1 MLRTLFPRY
10 HPRYEQSCC
19 GEELEAFGAWLMAGG
34 YSRQNTIGHLR
45 RFRQAFERCGEAG
58 TGTVYSDRRIKELFV
73 CPGASASQAV
83 DYRATRR
90 AYRRFLAACGRFQ
103 AVPPSERRQF
113 IEEYGRF
120 LRKVRGFARSTIGQH
135 VSTVSGFLEHA
146 LGPEDSLATLNAAHV
161 ERYLSMK
168 SVRITR
174 QSLQHTVAHLRAF
187 LAHAYDNR
195 LIPIR
200 LDTIDTPRT
209 YRGEQPPRA
218 MPWKLVQ
225 GLLRSIDRSSKAGWR
240 DHAILHLMAHYG
252 LRPSEI
258 VALEVG
264 SVDFQVR
271 TLRVRQRK
279 TASELILPLASPTL
293 DVLRRYLNRGR
304 PRCEHRELFL
314 RARRPSGA
322 LKHTAVCDLF
332 AKRTREFGIPPGSYS
347 AYSLRH
353 AFALRLLER
362 GVGVKAIGD
371 LLGHR
376 SLEST
381 CVYLRLDIVA
391 LRAVAL
397 PVPTL
402 KGMGEASHG

>member
-10 HPRYEQSCC
+10 HPRYERSCC
-19 GEELEAFGAWLMAGG
+19 GEELEAFGLWLIASG
-34 YSRQNTIGHLR
+34 YSRQNTCGHLR
-45 RFRQAFERCGEAG
+45 RLRHAFERDGEAG
-58 TGTVYSDRRIKELFV
+58 SNTAYSDRRLKELFAFQDV
-73 CPGASASQAV
+73 PERQAIG
-83 DYRATRR
+83 YQATRR
-90 AYRRFLAACGRFQ
+90 AYRRFLAASGRLE
-103 AVPPSERRQF
+103 VMPLSKRQRG

-120 LRKVRGFARSTIGQH
+120 LREVRGFAPSTTAQH
-135 VSTVSGFLEHA
+135 VSTVTGFLDQA
-146 LGPEDSLATLNAAHV
+146 LTTTDSLAALTAVHV
-161 ERYLSMK
+161 ERYLSLK
-168 SVRITR
+168 SAQVTR
-174 QSLQHTVAHLRAF
+174 QTLQHTVAHLRAF
-187 LAHAYDNR
+187 LAYAFDSR
-195 LIPIR
+195 LIPTR

-218 MPWKLVQ
+218 MPWELVQ
-225 GLLRSIDRSSKAGWR
+225 GLLRSVNRSGKAGWR
-240 DHAILHLMAHYG
+240 DYTILHLMAYYG

-264 SVDFQVR
+264 SVDFEAR
-271 TLRVRQRK
+271 TLRVQQRK

-293 DVLRRYLNRGR
+293 GVLRRYLDREQPQCGS
-304 PRCEHRELFL
+304 RELFL

-332 AKRTREFGIPPGSYS
+332 AKRTREFGIPRGRYS

-381 CVYLRLDIVA
+381 CVYLRLNIAA
-391 LRAVAL
+391 LRTVAL
-397 PVPTL
+397 PMPSL
-402 KGMGEASHG
+402 HGLQEASYG

>member
-19 GEELEAFGAWLMAGG
+19 GEELEAFGAWLMADG
-34 YSRQNTIGHLR
+34 YSRQNTVGHLR

-58 TGTVYSDRRIKELFV
+58 ADTVYSDRRLKELFV
-73 CPGASASQAV
+73 CPGVSASQPI

-103 AVPPSERRQF
+103 AVPLSERRHL

-120 LRKVRGFARSTIGQH
+120 LRNVRGFARSTISQH

-146 LGPEDSLATLNAAHV
+146 LRPTDSLATLNADRV

-168 SVRITR
+168 SAQVTR

-200 LDTIDTPRT
+200 LDAIDTPRT

-218 MPWKLVQ
+218 MPWNLVQ
-225 GLLRSIDRSSKAGWR
+225 GLLQSIDRPGKAGWR

-264 SVDFQVR
+264 SVDFQAR

-279 TASELILPLASPTL
+279 TASELMLPLASPTL
-293 DVLRRYLNRGR
+293 GVLRRYLRRGR
-304 PRCEHRELFL
+304 PQCGHRELFL
-314 RARRPSGA
+314 RVRRPSGA

-332 AKRTREFGIPPGSYS
+332 AKRTREFGIPPGRYS

-376 SLEST
+376 NLEST
-381 CVYLRLDIVA
+381 CVYLRLDIAA

-402 KGMGEASHG
+402 NAMGEASHG

>member
-45 RFRQAFERCGEAG
+45 RFRQAFERCAEDGA
-58 TGTVYSDRRIKELFV
+58 GTVYSDRWIKELFV

-90 AYRRFLAACGRFQ
+90 AYRRFLAACGRLQ
-103 AVPPSERRQF
+103 AVPPSERRQL

-146 LGPEDSLATLNAAHV
+146 LGPKDSLATLNAAHV

-168 SVRITR
+168 SARVTR

-218 MPWKLVQ
+218 MPWTLVQ

-264 SVDFQVR
+264 SVDFQAR

-279 TASELILPLASPTL
+279 TASQLILPLASPTL

-304 PRCEHRELFL
+304 PPCKHRELFL
-314 RARRPSGA
+314 RVRRPSGA

-332 AKRTREFGIPPGSYS
+332 AKRTREFGIPPGRYS
-347 AYSLRH
+347 AYSPRH

-381 CVYLRLDIVA
+381 CVYLRLDIAA

-402 KGMGEASHG
+402 RGMGEASHG

>member
-19 GEELEAFGAWLMAGG
+19 GEELEAFGAWLMASG
-34 YSRQNTIGHLR
+34 YSRQNTCGHLR
-45 RFRQAFERCGEAG
+45 RFRHAFERHGEAG
-58 TGTVYSDRRIKELFV
+58 ANTVYSDRRLKELFV
-73 CPGASASQAV
+73 FRGVSASQATE
-83 DYRATRR
+83 YRGTRR
-90 AYRRFLAACGRFQ
+90 AYRRYLATCGRFQ
-103 AVPPSERRQF
+103 TLPPSERRRF
-113 IEEYGRF
+113 IEEYGQF
-120 LRKVRGFARSTIGQH
+120 LRDVRGFARSTVMQH
-135 VSTVSGFLEHA
+135 VSTVSGFLDHA
-146 LGPEDSLATLNAAHV
+146 LGPADSLATLNAVHV

-168 SVRITR
+168 SAQVTR

-187 LAHAYDNR
+187 LAHAYDHR

-225 GLLRSIDRSSKAGWR
+225 GLLRSVDRSSKAGWR

-264 SVDFQVR
+264 SVDFQAR

-279 TASELILPLASPTL
+279 TASELILPLAPQTL

-304 PRCEHRELFL
+304 PRCDHRELFL
-314 RARRPSGA
+314 RVRRPSGA

-332 AKRTREFGIPPGSYS
+332 AKRVREFGLPPGRYS

-353 AFALRLLER
+353 AFALRLLQR

-381 CVYLRLDIVA
+381 CVYLRLDIGA

-402 KGMGEASHG
+402 NGAGETSHG

>member
-10 HPRYEQSCC
+10 HLRYEQSCC
-19 GEELEAFGAWLMAGG
+19 GEELKAFGAWLMARG
-34 YSRQNTIGHLR
+34 YSRQNTCGHLR
-45 RFRQAFERCGEAG
+45 RFRHAFERYGEAG
-58 TGTVYSDRRIKELFV
+58 ANTVYTDRRLKELFV
-73 CPGASASQAV
+73 FRGVSASQANR
-83 DYRATRR
+83 YQATRR
-90 AYRRFLAACGRFQ
+90 AYRRFLATCGRFQ
-103 AVPPSERRQF
+103 AVPLNERRRL
-113 IEEYGRF
+113 IEAYGRF
-120 LRKVRGFARSTIGQH
+120 LRNVRGFARSTITQH
-135 VSTVSGFLEHA
+135 MSTVSGFLDNA
-146 LGPEDSLATLNAAHV
+146 LGPADSLATLNAVHV
-161 ERYLSMK
+161 QRYLSVK
-168 SVRITR
+168 SAQVTR
-174 QSLQHTVAHLRAF
+174 QTLQHTVAHLRAF

-195 LIPIR
+195 LIPVR

-218 MPWKLVQ
+218 MPWELVQ

-264 SVDFQVR
+264 SLDFPAR
-271 TLRVRQRK
+271 TLRVRQCK

-293 DVLRRYLNRGR
+293 RVLRRYLCRGR
-304 PRCEHRELFL
+304 PRSNHREMFL

-332 AKRTREFGIPPGSYS
+332 AKRAREFGIPSGRYS
-347 AYSLRH
+347 SYSLRH
-353 AFALRLLER
+353 AFALRLLQR

-381 CVYLRLDIVA
+381 CVYLRLDIDA
-391 LRAVAL
+391 LRIVAL

-402 KGMGEASHG
+402 KCTQEARHG